1 MVSCNR
7 TFSTWLH
14 FDTGTDRENKR
25 MKMQLQLHL
34 ASALENEPNKLT
46 NEKKIFNCILFT
58 LAIYLEFPVFYLLSL
73 VKGNAS

>member
-1 MVSCNR
+1 
-7 TFSTWLH
+7 
-14 FDTGTDRENKR
+14 
-25 MKMQLQLHL
+25 MQLQLHL